1 MLCSSHPKYD
11 ICILHRI
18 NIFYWCFESSVSLIL
33 AVVKAAC
40 ISSVTGCALVKSL
53 ISENCKINKIKKTE
67 PWSNRKNK
75 ELFSKCLDSPLI
87 MMGTVWCHS
96 WVIMCGVMR
105 RRTMEK
111 TMNKHLKPEGFGE
124 YEQNLQGSLLWE
136 AQDKEGSSS

>member
-96 WVIMCGVMR
+96 WIIMCEVMR

-111 TMNKHLKPEGFGE
+111 TMNTHLKPEGFWGI
-124 YEQNLQGSLLWE
+124 
-136 AQDKEGSSS
+136 